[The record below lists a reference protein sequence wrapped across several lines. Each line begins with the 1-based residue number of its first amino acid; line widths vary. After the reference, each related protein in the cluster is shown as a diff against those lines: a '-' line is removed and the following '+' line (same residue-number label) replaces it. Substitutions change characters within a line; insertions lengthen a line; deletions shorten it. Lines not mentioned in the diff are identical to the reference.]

1 MSSLMSYTIHTVS
14 HPPALDA
21 AWGTG
26 AWAGAAE
33 GCITNFHAK
42 GSDHRPD
49 TRFRVLRDDAYLYVQ
64 FAVQDR
70 YVRSVQTAYQGAVC
84 TDSCV
89 EFFVQPR
96 PDRGYF
102 NFEVNAGG
110 TLLLFYIEDARRAPD
125 GFVKFCRVDEAWGRQ
140 VQIWHALPSVVE
152 PELPG
157 PVSWGVAYRVPV
169 ALFEAYT
176 GPLGP
181 LAGQAWRANFF
192 KCGDQ
197 TSHPHWGSWAP
208 ITELNFH
215 LPACFGELTLA

>member
-1 MSSLMSYTIHTVS
+1 MSTTTYTIQSTAT
-14 HPPALDA
+14 PPALDA
-21 AWGTG
+21 AWGAG
-26 AWAGAAE
+26 AWAGTPE
-33 GCITNFHAK
+33 GRIAHFHAK
-42 GSDHRPD
+42 SSAHRPD
-49 TRFRVLRDDAYLYVQ
+49 TRFRVLHDNANVYVQ

-110 TLLLFYIEDARRAPD
+110 TLLLFYIEDATRTPN
-125 GFVKFCRVDEAWGRQ
+125 GFAKFGPVSEAWGRQ
-140 VQIWHALPSVVE
+140 VQIWHSLPTVVE
-152 PELPG
+152 PERVE
-157 PVSWGVAYRVPV
+157 PVDWQIGYRVPV
-169 ALFEAYT
+169 ALLEAYT
-176 GPLGP
+176 GALGT
-181 LAGQAWRANFF
+181 LSGQTWRANFY

-215 LPACFGELTLA
+215 LPACFGELVLQ